1 MVLAFRGNMEY
12 YSAMANLSVVISDE
26 AYKRA
31 RIAAISEGVL
41 LRLWVEQMI
50 LRVTTKP
57 EEAIKLREPAR

>member
-1 MVLAFRGNMEY
+1 MEY

-50 LRVTTKP
+50 LRVTAKP
-57 EEAIKLREPAR
+57 EESIKLREPR